1 MFNLNTEE
9 IMKTDLRITCPKCTS
24 EFVLE
29 SAHVSAQFEASIR
42 KDLSAEIQRREQELI
57 LQRQEFD
64 SLSEEFNK
72 EKLDFSKII
81 DEKVKSQV
89 KSREETLRNSIR
101 QQVQE
106 EKEAQLVEL
115 EDELKR
121 KSSQLIESN
130 QIKAKYKKLSL
141 EMEEREAQIHVQM
154 EEELGRRL
162 SEMKTS
168 VKEQIQMESF
178 LKLKEKQ
185 NIIDSLKQ
193 KLSDATQRIE
203 QGSMQMQGEMMEL
216 TVEELVRS
224 SFASDEIIEIKKGQ
238 KGGDS
243 VQVVRTSHGFE
254 CGRIL
259 YEVKNTKAWS
269 DSFIDK
275 IKSDNL
281 DSKCDLLVIVT
292 KTPPKEME
300 NKHFMLLNGVWV
312 TSLIHLS
319 DMITLLRFGLLKIQE
334 QRQLHQNG
342 DSKAHMLYAFL
353 TSQECQSLFNSMMD
367 GLKTLQEMNQE
378 EERKLQTLFKKRE
391 KQLQM
396 ILGNFISYYGSVKSI
411 SNESIQDIDM
421 FEFKQAS

>member
-1 MFNLNTEE
+1 MSSF
-9 IMKTDLRITCPKCTS
+9 
-24 EFVLE
+24 
-29 SAHVSAQFEASIR
+29 
-42 KDLSAEIQRREQELI
+42 
-57 LQRQEFD
+57 
-64 SLSEEFNK
+64 
-72 EKLDFSKII
+72 
-81 DEKVKSQV
+81 
-89 KSREETLRNSIR
+89 R
-101 QQVQE
+101 QQIQE
-106 EKEAQLVEL
+106 EKEAQLAEL
-115 EDELKR
+115 EDELRR
-121 KSSQLIESN
+121 KSGQLIEFN
-130 QIKAKYKKLSL
+130 QTKAKYKKLSL
-141 EMEEREAQIHVQM
+141 QMEEREAQIHVQM

-193 KLSDATQRIE
+193 KLSDATLRIE

-216 TVEELVRS
+216 TVEEIVRN
-224 SFASDEIIEIKKGQ
+224 SFPTDEVIEIKKGQ

-243 VQVVRTSHGFE
+243 VQAVRSSLGSE

-275 IKSDNL
+275 IKTDNL

-319 DMITLLRFGLLKIQE
+319 DMVTLLRFGLLKVQE

-391 KQLQM
+391 KQLQQ
-396 ILGNFISYYGSVKSI
+396 ILSNFISYYGSVKSI
-411 SNESIQDIDM
+411 SNESIQDIEM
-421 FEFKQAS
+421 LEFKKAS